1 MNDCSSVLRDYSS
14 KSAEHPATA
23 PAGSSPSS
31 YGAKGLSSRQMQD
44 VVKGPRNS
52 SPSWPAILRRAA
64 FILQSA
70 SA

>member
-44 VVKGPRNS
+44 VVRRDLEIRPRLGP
-52 SPSWPAILRRAA
+52 PYFGGPP
-64 FILQSA
+64 
-70 SA
+70 